1 MDIKALHK
9 VFFIGIGGIGMSALA
24 TYLLSNGCTVYGYDR
39 EESVI
44 TKKLEA
50 KGAIIQYNQD
60 LEQLKKF
67 EKSDTDLVVYTPA
80 VSLKNELL
88 QFAIASLNCI
98 KRSELLAKVSDG
110 IFTVAVAGTHGKTS
124 TSALISHIVKSS
136 GKRVCAFVGGI
147 MRNYDSNVISD
158 PNPEVMILEADE
170 FDRSF
175 LRLSPNVAVITSV
188 DPDHLDIYET
198 EAAFQENF
206 KLFAGRVSEDLFVHA
221 DVLKRTSFSKEPN
234 IYEVKPEA
242 VCVTDGLNHFKFNEV
257 YYSIAMPGV
266 YSANNAAAAI
276 SVALQLGISEEAI
289 REALNSF
296 IGVERRFN
304 VYRTEKSIYI
314 DDYAHHP
321 TEISAAIEAAR
332 SFFSGKKLC
341 VYFQPHLFSRTRDF
355 MAGFTKA
362 LSAADRVYVLPIYP
376 AREEPIEGV
385 TSELMLKGLLAP
397 NTTISVEEL
406 PPVLAGNNKADT
418 VNLIMGAGSIGIWV
432 KNFLDKEV
440 IC

>member
-1 MDIKALHK
+1 MEIKALHK

-24 TYLLSNGCTVYGYDR
+24 TYLLSNGCAVYGYDR
-39 EESVI
+39 EESAI
-44 TKKLEA
+44 TKKLVA
-50 KGAIIQYNQD
+50 NGAVIQYDQD
-60 LEQLKKF
+60 LRELKNFTKID
-67 EKSDTDLVVYTPA
+67 SDLVVYTPA

-88 QFAIASLNCI
+88 KYATASLNCI
-98 KRSELLAKVSDG
+98 KRSELLAKVSEG

-136 GKRVCAFVGGI
+136 GKKVCAFVGGI
-147 MRNYDSNVISD
+147 MRNYNSNVISD

-188 DPDHLDIYET
+188 DPDHLDVYET
-198 EAAFQENF
+198 EAAFLENF
-206 KLFAGRVSEDLFVHA
+206 KLFADRVSDTLFVHA
-221 DVLKRTSFSKEPN
+221 DVLKRTSFSKKPTT
-234 IYEVKPEA
+234 YEVKPEA
-242 VCVTDGLNHFKFNEV
+242 VCVTDGLNHFKFDEV
-257 YYSIAMPGV
+257 HYSIAMPGV

-276 SVALQLGISEEAI
+276 RVALQLGITEEAI
-289 REALNSF
+289 HNALKTF
-296 IGVERRFN
+296 TGVERRFN

-341 VYFQPHLFSRTRDF
+341 VYFQPHLYTRTRDF
-355 MAGFTKA
+355 MAGFTKS
-362 LSAADRVYVLPIYP
+362 LSAADRVYVLPIYA

-397 NTTISVEEL
+397 NTTISPEEFSA
-406 PPVLAGNNKADT
+406 VLAGNNKAET
-418 VNLIMGAGSIGIWV
+418 VNLIMGAGSIGVWI
-432 KNFLDKEV
+432 KTFLEKEV
-440 IC
+440 EC